1 MFQQPIQYGPGTGTF
16 IDHTLEIFFMLAGAF
31 LIGIWLGWLLWSR
44 YRKGFEKSRVEN
56 ESNAATAIT
65 LRTQVE
71 ELNTRL
77 SGAETQN
84 AGLKA
89 EVSNLTWENT
99 ELRQKLDAAQK
110 ALEQAQTKVRQLETE
125 LALDTPHIHADPN
138 AEAVPVTSDI
148 AWEAPA
154 TLIPGADTP
163 EHQDPATPPFPSFE
177 MALDEA
183 LDSGAVALDLP
194 LFNSMDTDD
203 NTVND
208 FDFLLD
214 DYHKEDLPA
223 AESRHF
229 DGSDATPIP
238 PPPGIT
244 MPTPEA
250 EPEAENEHLN
260 APRSRGL
267 ETASRGT
274 GIPALDLPD
283 TLEPEDV
290 NTADTKTSK
299 GAFVPERFESPILPE
314 PEPILLPLSG
324 NEQPEDL
331 KIVEGIGPKIEA
343 LLNKNGIRTYHE
355 LAAAPV
361 ERLRAILNEAG
372 PQYGMHDPGTW
383 SAQALLAANGE
394 WENLKAY
401 QEFLDAG
408 KRPR

>member
-31 LIGIWLGWLLWSR
+31 LIGMWLGWLLWSR

-56 ESNAATAIT
+56 ESNVATAVT
-65 LRTQVE
+65 LRAQVE

-77 SGAETQN
+77 SSAETQN

-110 ALEQAQTKVRQLETE
+110 TLEEAQIKVRRLETE
-125 LALDTPHIHADPN
+125 LTLNASHMHADPN
-138 AEAVPVTSDI
+138 AEAVPATSDI
-148 AWEAPA
+148 VWEVPA
-154 TLIPGADTP
+154 TLVPGDDKP
-163 EHQDPATPPFPSFE
+163 EHHDPATPPFPSFE
-177 MALDEA
+177 TALDEA
-183 LDSGAVALDLP
+183 LDNGTVALDLP
-194 LFNSMDTDD
+194 LFNSMDAGD
-203 NTVND
+203 NAEND

-223 AESRHF
+223 VESRHF

-274 GIPALDLPD
+274 GIPPLDLPD
-283 TLEPEDV
+283 TLEPEDT
-290 NTADTKTSK
+290 NATDTMTGK

-314 PEPILLPLSG
+314 PEPILLPLSA